1 MPIRYHVTMALMRL
15 QKIISQAGIASRRHA
30 EELIQ
35 QGKVTVNGAIAR
47 IGMKADPDIDHIKVK
62 GKLITRPRVPKIYLI
77 GNKPRNVIT
86 SLEDPQGR
94 PTIAH
99 MLQANK
105 IRVRVFPVGRLD
117 WDAEGLLLFTN
128 DGDLAHLIT
137 HPRTH
142 FSKVYH
148 VKVRGVPSEEKLERL
163 RRGIVLDG
171 KRTLPARIEIE
182 RTLQSSTLLRMT
194 LVEGRQNQIK
204 RMCERI
210 GHSAISITRIA
221 IGPLRLG
228 NLGRGKVRSLTD
240 NERKKLL
247 NYIDFV

>member
-1 MPIRYHVTMALMRL
+1 MRL

-30 EELIQ
+30 EEWIQ

-62 GKLITRPRVPKIYLI
+62 GKLITRPHVPKIYLI

-94 PTIAH
+94 LTIAH
-99 MLQANK
+99 MLKANK

-142 FSKVYH
+142 LSKVYH
-148 VKVRGVPSEEKLERL
+148 VKVKGRPSEEKLERL

-171 KRTLPARIEIE
+171 KRTLPARIEVE
-182 RTLQSSTLLRMT
+182 RTLQSSTLLCMT
-194 LVEGRQNQIK
+194 LIEGRQNQIK

-221 IGPLRLG
+221 IGSLRLG
-228 NLGRGKVRSLTD
+228 TLPRGKVRALAD
-240 NERKKLL
+240 DERKKLL
-247 NYIDFV
+247 RCIGFV